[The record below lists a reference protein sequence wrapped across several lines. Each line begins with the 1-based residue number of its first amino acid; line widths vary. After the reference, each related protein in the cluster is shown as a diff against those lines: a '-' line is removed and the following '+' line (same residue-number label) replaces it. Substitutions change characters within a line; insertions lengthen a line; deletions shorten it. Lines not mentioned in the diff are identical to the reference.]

1 MKITIF
7 IISFLAII
15 FFSST
20 FNEAYYGLFSNILSI
35 LFVLGGTLIA
45 TLISFPIA
53 KLKEIWPAVRKSYMA
68 ERFDYPD
75 KARSILHL
83 ARKYRRTGFKCL
95 EETAQTIDHKYLK
108 LGLNLIAANYTWQQ
122 ISSTLEQEYIFDSL
136 ENNTVERIIRSM
148 AKYAPAFGLAGTI
161 LGLMRIFPQ
170 LANPQNIGSAMSLAL
185 LTTLYGVLAS
195 NLILLPLASKLRD
208 NAADNEIMYRFIM
221 EALLCLHQREYAVVI
236 EQKLCALMPRRAL
249 HAYQSCRSENPQ
261 FNLAET
267 A

>member
-1 MKITIF
+1 MKITAF
-7 IISFLAII
+7 FVCFMGII

-20 FNEAYYGLFSNILSI
+20 LNDACYGLISNILSI
-35 LFVLGGTLIA
+35 IFVLGGTLIA
-45 TLISFPIA
+45 TLISFPLA
-53 KLKEIWPAVRKSYMA
+53 KLKEIWPAVKKAYIA
-68 ERFDYPD
+68 EPFDYAD

-95 EETAQTIDHKYLK
+95 EEASQSINHKYLTI
-108 LGLNLIAANYTWQQ
+108 GFNMIAANCTWQQ
-122 ISSTLEQEYIFDSL
+122 ITSALEQEYIFDSL

-161 LGLMRIFPQ
+161 LGLMKIFPQ
-170 LANPQNIGSAMSLAL
+170 LANPHNIGSAMSLAL

-195 NLILLPLASKLRD
+195 NLLLLPLASKLRD
-208 NAADNEIMYRFIM
+208 NAVDDEIMYRFIM

-236 EQKLCALMPRRAL
+236 EQRLCALMPRQAL
-249 HAYQSCRSENPQ
+249 HAYRTCRPETSQ
-261 FNLAET
+261 LNLAEN